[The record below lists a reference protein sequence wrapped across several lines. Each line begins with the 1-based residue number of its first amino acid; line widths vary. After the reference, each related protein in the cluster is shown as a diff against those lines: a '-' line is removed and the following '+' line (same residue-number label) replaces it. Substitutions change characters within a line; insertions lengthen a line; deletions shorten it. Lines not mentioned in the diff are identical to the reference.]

1 MQWAFALPESVSV
14 TWGAHGV
21 WLSRDDAFPAD
32 DPFVV
37 AHPNMFSLTPSRARD
52 SSGSTFE
59 QVPLSA
65 EQQAASGDTPSAAPA
80 RRGRGNG

>member
-37 AHPNMFSLTPSRARD
+37 AHPDMFSLTPSRARASD
-52 SSGSTFE
+52 GRTFE
-59 QVPLSA
+59 QLPLSA
-65 EQQAASGDTPSAAPA
+65 DAGMPAASA
-80 RRGRGNG
+80 RRGRANG

>member
-14 TWGAHGV
+14 AWGAHGV

-37 AHPNMFSLTPSRARD
+37 AHPDMFSLTPSRARASD
-52 SSGSTFE
+52 GRVFE

-65 EQQAASGDTPSAAPA
+65 DPQLQAAASS
-80 RRGRGNG
+80 RRGRANG